1 MYLYLGK
8 KMDSKKFYRKYNNKD
23 KDLCSIFC
31 SFCDKIAYST
41 KENKYMKDQCI
52 TSFDNL
58 QCLNSSCPN
67 GFSSTYQYCVAS
79 KSKNSKKNSNDYV
92 QQLAV
97 ETAKANKYMER
108 YSLN

>member
-1 MYLYLGK
+1 MN
-8 KMDSKKFYRKYNNKD
+8 STKFYQKYNDKN

-31 SFCDKIAYST
+31 NFCDKIAYST
-41 KENKYMKDQCI
+41 KENKYMKNQSI

-58 QCLNSSCPN
+58 QCLNSCCPN
-67 GFSSTYQYCVAS
+67 GFSVTYQYCVGF
-79 KSKNSKKNSNDYV
+79 KSKNGKNSKDYV

-97 ETAKANKYMER
+97 EAAKANKYMER